1 MLEVYDRSLKKVA
14 ILENA
19 YNITET
25 KEINS
30 VYTFEFSLPENDDK
44 NVFCN
49 PLWYVRYND
58 GELYR
63 IISPHAEINDTGTA
77 TYECEHV
84 IATLIDDVLFGS
96 HVVGNIGV
104 YTDESINYVLGKQTE
119 ARWVL
124 DACDFA
130 RQFEYGWENE
140 NLLAALFSIPN
151 RFVDPYM
158 WTYNTHVY
166 PWKVSLQKID
176 TSATPQFYVRAT
188 KNLLSR
194 STSRPFGEVCT
205 RLYCLGYGEGVNQL
219 TIADVNNGVPY
230 LQSPQSIIDKYGIVS
245 RIWVDRRFE
254 DAQSLK
260 EQGQAYLDGLQEP
273 QRSIEVSVADLY
285 EMTGADY
292 DKAELGRITRL
303 VEDDVDTYIIGITKN
318 YDTPGN
324 IKLTLANKATDIA
337 STIADLADRQ
347 RIEQVYSQGATQLY
361 GQSVQA
367 NATPSIG
374 AVLNFWIPDDMRIV
388 NAVKAKIS
396 LDAFRSYSK
405 ATGGGGATST
415 TSGGGG
421 GSQTTSGSGG
431 GSNQTSSSGGGGTR
445 TSNSGGRRSIT
456 TGADNFTTE
465 GPQYNYTD
473 YSERIVYNT
482 GGMVSTTY
490 TTYENGDGSHR
501 HRMLDHAH
509 TNADTVAHR
518 HSMGNH
524 KHHMVHKHTF
534 ELPSHTHDID
544 LPNHTHDVRIP
555 SHAHTVSIPSHTHSI
570 SLPDHTHDIQQGI
583 FEFGSPSSA
592 TIYING
598 AARGTMGGE
607 SEVDITSWLV
617 NDDGKI
623 SRGTWHKVEVVP
635 NDLAYVTIDL
645 YIQGFVQSRGGGTY

>member
-58 GELYR
+58 GDLYR

-176 TSATPQFYVRAT
+176 TSAIPQFYVRAA

-230 LQSPQSIIDKYGIVS
+230 LQSPQSIVDKYGIVS

-318 YDTPGN
+318 YDTPGD
-324 IKLTLANKATDIA
+324 IQLTLANKATDIA

-405 ATGGGGATST
+405 ATGGGGASSSTS
-415 TSGGGG
+415 S
-421 GSQTTSGSGG
+421 SGG
-431 GSNQTSSSGGGGTR
+431 GSTSTSSSGGGGTS
-445 TSNSGGRRSIT
+445 TSSSGGGTSRTTSSGGGQSVTTPMTSSQTGLPSPNETESAGGDSGT
-456 TGADNFTTE
+456 TGNQSSTLYTSSVDGE
-465 GPQYNYTD
+465 G
-473 YSERIVYNT
+473 V
-482 GGMVSTTY
+482 
-490 TTYENGDGSHR
+490 HR
-501 HRMLDHAH
+501 HQVL
-509 TNADTVAHR
+509 
-518 HSMGNH
+518 NH
-524 KHHMVHKHTF
+524 GHYFSVG
-534 ELPSHTHDID
+534 SHTHGLNSHTHSFQHVHTFSIRSHSHSFTVEA
-544 LPNHTHDVRIP
+544 HTHDV
-555 SHAHTVSIPSHTHSI
+555 TV
-570 SLPDHTHDIQQGI
+570 PDHTHDVTTPDHTHDFSIPDHTHEIEQGI

>member
-124 DACDFA
+124 DECDFA

-176 TSATPQFYVRAT
+176 TSANPQFYVRAA

-318 YDTPGN
+318 YDTPGD
-324 IKLTLANKATDIA
+324 IQLTLANKATDIA

-405 ATGGGGATST
+405 ATGGGGASSSTS
-415 TSGGGG
+415 S
-421 GSQTTSGSGG
+421 SGG
-431 GSNQTSSSGGGGTR
+431 GSTSTSSSGGGGTS
-445 TSNSGGRRSIT
+445 TSSSGGGTSRTTSSGGGQSVTTPMGGSQTGLPSPNETESAGGDSGT
-456 TGADNFTTE
+456 TGNQSSTLYTSSVDGE
-465 GPQYNYTD
+465 G
-473 YSERIVYNT
+473 V
-482 GGMVSTTY
+482 
-490 TTYENGDGSHR
+490 HR
-501 HRMLDHAH
+501 HQVL
-509 TNADTVAHR
+509 
-518 HSMGNH
+518 NH
-524 KHHMVHKHTF
+524 GHYFSVG
-534 ELPSHTHDID
+534 SHTHGLNSHTHPFQHVHTFSIKSHSHSFTVEA
-544 LPNHTHDVRIP
+544 HTHDV
-555 SHAHTVSIPSHTHSI
+555 TV
-570 SLPDHTHDIQQGI
+570 PDHTHDVTTPDHTHDFSIPDHTHEIEQGI

-635 NDLAYVTIDL
+635 NDLAYITIDL

>member
-19 YNITET
+19 YNITER

-44 NVFCN
+44 NAFCN

-63 IISPHAEINDTGTA
+63 IISPSAEIDDTGTA

-104 YTDESINYVLGKQTE
+104 YTNESINYVLSKQTE

-124 DACDFA
+124 DGCDFA

-176 TSATPQFYVRAT
+176 TSANPQFYVRAA

-219 TIADVNNGVPY
+219 TIADVNNGIPY
-230 LQSPQSIIDKYGIVS
+230 LQSPQSIIDKYGIIS

-273 QRSIEVSVADLY
+273 QRSIEVRVADLY

-303 VEDDVDTYIIGITKN
+303 VEDDVDTYIIGITKK
-318 YDTPGN
+318 YDTPGD
-324 IKLTLANKATDIA
+324 IQLTLANKATDIA

-367 NATPSIG
+367 NATNSIG

-388 NAVKAKIS
+388 NAVKAKIT
-396 LDAFRSYSK
+396 LDSFRSYSK
-405 ATGGGGATST
+405 ATGGGGA
-415 TSGGGG
+415 
-421 GSQTTSGSGG
+421 GSS
-431 GSNQTSSSGGGGTR
+431 TSSSGGGSTA
-445 TSNSGGRRSIT
+445 TSSSGGGSTTTSSTGGESTQTSSSSGGQSIT
-456 TGADNFTTE
+456 TGATDLVT
-465 GPQYNYTD
+465 GVPRYNYTD
-473 YSERIVYNT
+473 YSTRETGNT
-482 GGMVSTTY
+482 GGMTAQTY
-490 TTYENGDGSHR
+490 TTYEDGDGSHR
-501 HRMLDHAH
+501 HRMLDHSH
-509 TNADTVAHR
+509 SGADTVAHR
-518 HSMGNH
+518 HGLARHDHSMVH
-524 KHHMVHKHTF
+524 QHTFSVSSHKHTVNT
-534 ELPSHTHDID
+534 PAHSHSVSISSHTH
-544 LPNHTHDVRIP
+544 N
-555 SHAHTVSIPSHTHSI
+555 VSIPSHTHDFSI
-570 SLPDHTHDIQQGI
+570 PDHTHEIEQGI
-583 FEFGSPSSA
+583 FEFGSPSGAS
-592 TIYING
+592 IKVNG
-598 AARGTMGGE
+598 TACGTMTTDAE
-607 SEVDITSWLV
+607 IDITEWLV
-617 NDDGKI
+617 SDDGKI

-635 NDLAYVTIDL
+635 NDLAYITIDL